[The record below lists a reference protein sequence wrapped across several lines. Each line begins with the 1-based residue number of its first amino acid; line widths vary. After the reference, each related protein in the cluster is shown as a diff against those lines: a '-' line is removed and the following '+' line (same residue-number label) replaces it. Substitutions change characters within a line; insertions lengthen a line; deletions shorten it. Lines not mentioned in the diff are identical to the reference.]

1 MVEQDGGSYARHK
14 GHTVLTCA
22 ALWVAGTN
30 LLWEGPLFSKT
41 DPRQVHPHPQER
53 TGDPFF

>member
-1 MVEQDGGSYARHK
+1 MVGQDGGSYARLE

-22 ALWVAGTN
+22 VLWVAGEKPSLRSPIILQEN
-30 LLWEGPLFSKT
+30 
-41 DPRQVHPHPQER
+41 PRQVHPHPQER